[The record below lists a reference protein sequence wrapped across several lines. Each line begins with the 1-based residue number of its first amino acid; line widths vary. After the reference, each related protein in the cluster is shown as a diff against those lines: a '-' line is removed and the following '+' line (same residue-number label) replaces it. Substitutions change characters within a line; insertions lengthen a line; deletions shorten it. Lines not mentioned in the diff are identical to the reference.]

1 MKRVAI
7 IVVIAIITLGVLIG
21 TVKNTWAYYSDIET
35 SSGNTFASGTLELKT
50 NNTDG
55 VTQTLYVTGLKP
67 NNSVGPSTITLQNN
81 GTSVGSTLDI
91 ALSYVESDASPNT
104 VNMSA
109 DAAAAVIEVTTL
121 TYNGASLLSN
131 ITDSNNNGY
140 KDIQDFKNA
149 GLTGLA
155 GLTVSQSK
163 DFVITIKMRDG
174 INNDFQGDGVD
185 ITLTFTLRQ

>member
-7 IVVIAIITLGVLIG
+7 IVLIAIITLGVLIG

-55 VTQTLYVTGLKP
+55 VTQTLYVTSLKP
-67 NNSVGPSTITLQNN
+67 NNSVGPSTITLKNN
-81 GTSVGSTLDI
+81 GTTVGSTLDI
-91 ALSYVESDASPNT
+91 ALSYVESDGSPNT

-109 DAAAAVIEVTTL
+109 DTTAAVIEITTL
-121 TYNGASLLSN
+121 TYNGAGVLASIS
-131 ITDSNNNGY
+131 DSNSNGY

-149 GLTGLA
+149 SLTGLA
-155 GLTVSQSK
+155 GLTVGQTR

-174 INNDFQGDGVD
+174 INDNFQGDGVD